1 MLGQLPN
8 RQPLK
13 ALLRS
18 NLQGRINDAGTGL
31 FPFTQAEPP
40 ISIS

>member
-1 MLGQLPN
+1 MLGQLPD

-18 NLQGRINDAGTGL
+18 NLQRRIDDAGAGL
-31 FPFTQAEPP
+31 FPFTQT
-40 ISIS
+40 